1 MLKGAEIVLQCLRAE
16 GVDLVFGYPGGAI
29 MPLYDALEGS
39 GVRHILTRHE
49 QGAVFAAEGYARVTG
64 KAGVAIATSGPG
76 ATNLVTGIADA
87 KMDSVPL
94 VCITGQVRS
103 ALIGSDA
110 FQETDVFGVTLSLTK
125 WSRLVRSIDEIPE
138 AIAEGFYWAKNGRPG
153 PVVIDIPTDM
163 LKAKKEFSGAVK
175 FVPPTRPERNETH
188 SANGNGN
195 GTGKNGTGA
204 NRQFDAIVALLQKA
218 ERPVALVGAGAK
230 LSGAVPELR
239 RLLDDLNIP
248 SFATVHGLGAVPP
261 QSKHYLGMV
270 GMHGTRAANMALNE
284 TDLLFVFGAR
294 LDDRV
299 TGEPSR
305 FAPHAKIVH
314 FEIDPAQLD
323 RVRACEIPVVGDLAE
338 TIPSFHAALRE
349 VKNPTPSTSSGQ
361 ALPDWSAWRA
371 IACGAERAELD
382 PRGLAQPTIRF
393 LDELFSR
400 LPQESVVIAD
410 VGQHQMWAAQR
421 YRSSSPRGFITS
433 GGLGAM
439 GFALPA
445 AVGVQLAKPDTCVLC
460 VSGDGGFQMNI
471 QELATVHRLGLP
483 VKMVIVDNK
492 YLGMV
497 RQWQQLFY
505 QRNYA
510 ETDLSD
516 NPDFVEIA
524 KAYKIPARRLNEDA
538 MREFPVS
545 QGTGDLIDGFLH
557 SRGPELLVFDCAP
570 EANVFPMVPAGASL
584 SEMVFEDE

>member
-1 MLKGAEIVLQCLRAE
+1 MLKGADIVLRCLRAE
-16 GVDLVFGYPGGAI
+16 GVELVFGYPGGAI

-64 KAGVAIATSGPG
+64 EVGVAMATSGPG

-103 ALIGSDA
+103 ALIGTDA

-125 WSRLVRSIDEIPE
+125 WSRLVRTIDEIPE
-138 AIAEGFYWAKNGRPG
+138 VIAEGFYWARSGRPG
-153 PVVIDIPTDM
+153 PVVIDIPTDL
-163 LKAKKEFSGAVK
+163 LKAKKEFAGPAT
-175 FVPPTRPERNETH
+175 FTPHARPADAKAAGGFADTGLTER
-188 SANGNGN
+188 
-195 GTGKNGTGA
+195 
-204 NRQFDAIVALLQKA
+204 IVALLQSSAK
-218 ERPVALVGAGAK
+218 PVALVGAGAK

-248 SFATVHGLGAVPP
+248 SFATVHGLGAVLP
-261 QSKHYLGMV
+261 QAPYYLGMV
-270 GMHGTRAANMALNE
+270 GMHGTRAANMALHE
-284 TDLLFVFGAR
+284 TDLLLVFGAR

-299 TGEPSR
+299 TGDPMR
-305 FAPHAKIVH
+305 FAPYAKIVH

-323 RVRACEIPVVGDLAE
+323 RVRPCDLPVIGNLAD
-338 TIPSFHAALRE
+338 TIPAFQAELRHHSLPDFSQWRE
-349 VKNPTPSTSSGQ
+349 V
-361 ALPDWSAWRA
+361 
-371 IACGAERAELD
+371 ACGAERAELD

-400 LPQESVVIAD
+400 LPQENVVIAD

-445 AVGVQLAKPDTCVLC
+445 AVGVQLAQPDTCVLC

-483 VKMVIVDNK
+483 IKMVIVDNK

-505 QRNYA
+505 ARNYA

-524 KAYKIPARRLNEDA
+524 KAYKIHGFRLNEDA

-545 QGTGDLIDGFLH
+545 SETANEIDRFLR
-557 SRGPELLVFDCAP
+557 SPEPELLVFDCAP
-570 EANVFPMVPAGASL
+570 EANVFPMVPAGAAL
-584 SEMVFEDE
+584 SEMLLEDEPSQ

>member
-1 MLKGAEIVLQCLRAE
+1 MEIKGADIVLQCLRAE

-49 QGAVFAAEGYARVTG
+49 QGAIFAAEGYARVTG

-103 ALIGSDA
+103 ALIGTDA

-125 WSRLVRSIDEIPE
+125 WSRIVRSIDEI
-138 AIAEGFYWAKNGRPG
+138 ADVIAEGFYWARSGRPG

-175 FVPPTRPERNETH
+175 FVPRARPEKAEKH
-188 SANGNGN
+188 AANGNGN
-195 GTGKNGTGA
+195 AAGKP
-204 NRQFDAIVALLQKA
+204 NRFDSIVAMLQKA
-218 ERPVALVGAGAK
+218 QRPVALVGAGAK
-230 LSGAVPELR
+230 LSGAIPELR
-239 RLLDDLNIP
+239 RLLDDLNVP

-261 QSKHYLGMV
+261 QAPHYLGMV
-270 GMHGTRAANMALNE
+270 GMHGTRAANMALHE
-284 TDLLFVFGAR
+284 TDLLLVFGAR

-299 TGEPSR
+299 TGDPSR
-305 FAPHAKIVH
+305 FAPFAKIVH

-338 TIPSFHAALRE
+338 TIPAFHKAMRNAG
-349 VKNPTPSTSSGQ
+349 SS
-361 ALPDWSAWRA
+361 LPDWNEWRDV
-371 IACGAERAELD
+371 ACGAERAELD

-400 LPQESVVIAD
+400 LPQNSVVIAD

-445 AVGVQLAKPDTCVLC
+445 AVGVQLAQPETCVLC

-584 SEMVFEDE
+584 SEMVFEEE

>member
-1 MLKGAEIVLQCLRAE
+1 MLKGADIVLQCLRAE

-29 MPLYDALEGS
+29 MPLYGALEGS

-64 KAGVAIATSGPG
+64 EAGVAMATSGPG

-103 ALIGSDA
+103 ALIGTDA

-125 WSRLVRSIDEIPE
+125 WSRLVRTIDEIPE
-138 AIAEGFYWAKNGRPG
+138 VIAEGFHWARSGRPG

-163 LKAKKEFSGAVK
+163 LKAKKEFSGPAK
-175 FVPPTRPERNETH
+175 FTPHARP
-188 SANGNGN
+188 A
-195 GTGKNGTGA
+195 
-204 NRQFDAIVALLQKA
+204 DAKADGGFTDTIVALLQQSSK
-218 ERPVALVGAGAK
+218 PVALIGAGAK
-230 LSGAVPELR
+230 ISGAIPELR
-239 RLLDDLNIP
+239 RLLDHLNIP
-248 SFATVHGLGAVPP
+248 TFATVHGLGAVPQQAP
-261 QSKHYLGMV
+261 YYLGMV
-270 GMHGTRAANMALNE
+270 GMHGTRAANTALHE
-284 TDLLFVFGAR
+284 TDLLLVFGAR

-299 TGEPSR
+299 TGDPSR

-323 RVRACEIPVVGDLAE
+323 RVRQCELPLIGDLAQ
-338 TIPSFHAALRE
+338 TIPAFHKKL
-349 VKNPTPSTSSGQ
+349 KKDS
-361 ALPDWSAWRA
+361 LPDWSAWRA
-371 IACGAERAELD
+371 VACGEDRAELD
-382 PRGLAQPTIRF
+382 PRGLSQPTIRF
-393 LDELFSR
+393 LDELFGR
-400 LPQESVVIAD
+400 LPENSVVLAD

-421 YRSSSPRGFITS
+421 YRSASPRGFITS
-433 GGLGAM
+433 GGLGSM

-445 AVGVQLAKPDTCVLC
+445 AVGVQLSKRDATVLC

-471 QELATVHRLGLP
+471 QELATVRRLNLP
-483 VKMVIVDNK
+483 IKMVIVDNK

-524 KAYKIPARRLNEDA
+524 KAYRINAVRVQEDV
-538 MREFPVS
+538 MREYPVTDD
-545 QGTGDLIDGFLH
+545 TGDTLERFLK
-557 SRGPELLVFDCAP
+557 SSEPELLVFDCAP
-570 EANVFPMVPAGASL
+570 EANVYPMVPAGAAL
-584 SEMVFEDE
+584 SEMLFDDE

>member
-1 MLKGAEIVLQCLRAE
+1 MLKGADIVLRCVRAE

-29 MPLYDALEGS
+29 MPLYDALDGS
-39 GVRHILTRHE
+39 GVRHVLTRHE

-64 KAGVAIATSGPG
+64 KVGVAMATSGPG

-94 VCITGQVRS
+94 VCITGQVRT
-103 ALIGSDA
+103 AMIGTDA

-125 WSRLVRSIDEIPE
+125 WSRLVRTIDEIPE
-138 AIAEGFYWAKNGRPG
+138 VIAEGFYWARSGRPG
-153 PVVIDIPTDM
+153 PVVIDIPTDI
-163 LKAKKEFSGAVK
+163 LKAKKEFSGPAK
-175 FVPPTRPERNETH
+175 FTPHARPAE
-188 SANGNGN
+188 AKAD
-195 GTGKNGTGA
+195 GTFSDT
-204 NRQFDAIVALLQKA
+204 IISLLQQA
-218 ERPVALVGAGAK
+218 TRPVALVGAGAK
-230 LSGAVPELR
+230 LSGAIPELR
-239 RLLDDLNIP
+239 GLLDDLNVP
-248 SFATVHGLGAVPP
+248 TFATVHGLGAVPP
-261 QSKHYLGMV
+261 QSPYYLGMV
-270 GMHGTRAANMALNE
+270 GMHGTRAANTALHE
-284 TDLLFVFGAR
+284 TDLLMVFGAR

-299 TGEPSR
+299 TGDPTR
-305 FAPHAKIVH
+305 FAPNAKIVH

-323 RVRACEIPVVGDLAE
+323 RVRACELPVIGDLAK
-338 TIPSFHAALRE
+338 TIPAFHAGLR
-349 VKNPTPSTSSGQ
+349 NAS
-361 ALPDWSAWRA
+361 LPDWSGWRA
-371 IACGAERAELD
+371 VACGAERAELD

-400 LPQESVVIAD
+400 LPENSVIIAD

-445 AVGVQLAKPDTCVLC
+445 AVGVQLAKPETCVLC

-505 QRNYA
+505 ERNYA

-516 NPDFVEIA
+516 NPDFVDIA
-524 KAYKIPARRLNEDA
+524 KAYKIHGWRLNEAA
-538 MREFPVS
+538 MAQFPVS
-545 QGTGDLIDGFLH
+545 AETGDQIDRFL
-557 SRGPELLVFDCAP
+557 SSPEPELLVFDCAP
-570 EANVFPMVPAGASL
+570 EANVYPMVPAGAAL
-584 SEMVFEDE
+584 SEMVFGDE

>member
-1 MLKGAEIVLQCLRAE
+1 MLKGADIVLQCLRAE

-49 QGAVFAAEGYARVTG
+49 QGAVFAAEGFARVTG
-64 KAGVAIATSGPG
+64 KVGVAIATSGPG

-103 ALIGSDA
+103 ALIGTDA

-125 WSRLVRSIDEIPE
+125 WSRLVKTLDEIPE
-138 AIAEGFYWAKNGRPG
+138 VIAEGFYWARSGRPG

-163 LKAKKEFSGAVK
+163 LKAKKEFSGPVK
-175 FVPPTRPERNETH
+175 FTPQVRAADTKAEGGFSDTIL
-188 SANGNGN
+188 AM
-195 GTGKNGTGA
+195 
-204 NRQFDAIVALLQKA
+204 LQKA
-218 ERPVALVGAGAK
+218 QRPVALVGAGAK
-230 LSGAVPELR
+230 LSGAIPELR

-261 QSKHYLGMV
+261 QAPYYLGMV
-270 GMHGTRAANMALNE
+270 GMHGTRAANMALHE
-284 TDLLFVFGAR
+284 TDLLLVFGAR

-299 TGEPSR
+299 TGDPTR
-305 FAPHAKIVH
+305 FAPQARIIH

-323 RVRACEIPVVGDLAE
+323 RVRACDQAVIGDLAD
-338 TIPSFHAALRE
+338 TIPAFHAELRRH
-349 VKNPTPSTSSGQ
+349 S
-361 ALPDWSAWRA
+361 LPDFRKWRD
-371 IACGAERAELD
+371 IACGPERAELD

-400 LPQESVVIAD
+400 LPEDSVVIAD

-445 AVGVQLAKPDTCVLC
+445 AVGVQLAKPETCVLC

-483 VKMVIVDNK
+483 IKMVIIDNK

-516 NPDFVEIA
+516 NPDFCEIA
-524 KAYKIPARRLNEDA
+524 KAYRIQAERLNEAA

-545 QGTGDLIDGFLH
+545 SETGDLIDGFLH
-557 SRGPELLVFDCAP
+557 SPEPELLVFDCHP
-570 EANVFPMVPAGASL
+570 EANVFPMVPAGAAL
-584 SEMVFEDE
+584 SEMMLEED

>member
-1 MLKGAEIVLQCLRAE
+1 MEIKGADIVLQCLRAE

-49 QGAVFAAEGYARVTG
+49 QGAIFAAEGYARVTG
-64 KAGVAIATSGPG
+64 KAGGAIATSGPG

-103 ALIGSDA
+103 ALIGTDA

-125 WSRLVRSIDEIPE
+125 WSRLVKTIDEIAE
-138 AIAEGFYWAKNGRPG
+138 VIAEGFYWARSGRPG

-175 FVPPTRPERNETH
+175 FVPRARAEKAEKH
-188 SANGNGN
+188 VVNGNGN
-195 GTGKNGTGA
+195 GAAKPNK
-204 NRQFDAIVALLQKA
+204 FDSIIAMLQKA
-218 ERPVALVGAGAK
+218 QRPVALVGAGAK
-230 LSGAVPELR
+230 LSGAIPELR
-239 RLLDDLNIP
+239 RLLDDLNVP

-261 QSKHYLGMV
+261 QSPHYLGMV
-270 GMHGTRAANMALNE
+270 GMHGTRAANMALHE
-284 TDLLFVFGAR
+284 TDLLLVFGAR

-299 TGEPSR
+299 TGDPSR
-305 FAPHAKIVH
+305 FAPFAKIVH

-323 RVRACEIPVVGDLAE
+323 RVRACEIAVLGDLAE
-338 TIPSFHAALRE
+338 TIPSFHAAVRNA
-349 VKNPTPSTSSGQ
+349 KSS
-361 ALPDWSAWRA
+361 LPDWNEWRNV
-371 IACGAERAELD
+371 ACGAERAELD

-400 LPQESVVIAD
+400 LPQDSVVIAD

-445 AVGVQLAKPDTCVLC
+445 AVGVQLAQPETCVLC

-584 SEMVFEDE
+584 SEMVFEEE

>member
-1 MLKGAEIVLQCLRAE
+1 MLKGAEIVLQCVRAE

-29 MPLYDALEGS
+29 MPLYDALDGS
-39 GVRHILTRHE
+39 GIRHVLTRHE
-49 QGAVFAAEGYARVTG
+49 QGAAFAAEGYARVTG
-64 KAGVAIATSGPG
+64 KVGVAIATSGPG

-103 ALIGSDA
+103 AMIGTDA
-110 FQETDVFGVTLSLTK
+110 FQETDVFGLTLSLTK
-125 WSRLVRSIDEIPE
+125 WSRLVRTIDEIPE
-138 AIAEGFYWAKNGRPG
+138 VIAEGFHWARSGRPG
-153 PVVIDIPTDM
+153 PVVIDIPTDL
-163 LKAKKEFSGAVK
+163 LKAKKEFSGPVK
-175 FVPPTRPERNETH
+175 FAPHARPAD
-188 SANGNGN
+188 ANAE
-195 GTGKNGTGA
+195 GA
-204 NRQFDAIVALLQKA
+204 FSDTIVALLQRA
-218 ERPVALVGAGAK
+218 TRPVALVGAGAK

-248 SFATVHGLGAVPP
+248 AFATVHGLGAVPP
-261 QSKHYLGMV
+261 QSPYYLGMV
-270 GMHGTRAANMALNE
+270 GMHGTRAANMALHE
-284 TDLLFVFGAR
+284 TDLLLVFGAR

-299 TGEPSR
+299 TGDPTQ
-305 FAPHAKIVH
+305 FAPHAKIIH

-323 RVRACEIPVVGDLAE
+323 RVRACQLPVIGNLAD
-338 TIPSFHAALRE
+338 TIPAFHEELR
-349 VKNPTPSTSSGQ
+349 NAS
-361 ALPDWSAWRA
+361 LPDWSDWRA
-371 IACGAERAELD
+371 VACGRERAELD
-382 PRGLAQPTIRF
+382 PRGLAQPTMRF

-400 LPQESVVIAD
+400 LPQDNVVIAD

-445 AVGVQLAKPDTCVLC
+445 AVGVQLAKPETCVLC

-483 VKMVIVDNK
+483 IKMVIVDNK

-505 QRNYA
+505 ERNYA

-524 KAYKIPARRLNEDA
+524 KAYKIHGWRLNEAA
-538 MREFPVS
+538 MAEYPVS
-545 QGTGDLIDGFLH
+545 AETGDRIENFLR
-557 SRGPELLVFDCAP
+557 SPEPELLVFDCHP
-570 EANVFPMVPAGASL
+570 EANVYPMVPAGAAL
-584 SEMVFEDE
+584 SEMVFGDK

>member
-1 MLKGAEIVLQCLRAE
+1 MLKGAEIVLRCIRAE

-29 MPLYDALEGS
+29 MPLYDALDGS

-64 KAGVAIATSGPG
+64 KVGVAMATSGPG

-94 VCITGQVRS
+94 VCITGQVRT
-103 ALIGSDA
+103 AMIGTDA

-125 WSRLVRSIDEIPE
+125 WSRLVRTIEEIPD
-138 AIAEGFYWAKNGRPG
+138 AIAEGFYWARSGRPG
-153 PVVIDIPTDM
+153 PVVIDIPTDI
-163 LKAKKEFSGAVK
+163 LKAKKEFSGPAK
-175 FVPPTRPERNETH
+175 FTPHARP
-188 SANGNGN
+188 A
-195 GTGKNGTGA
+195 
-204 NRQFDAIVALLQKA
+204 DAKAEGGFGDTIVALLQRA
-218 ERPVALVGAGAK
+218 TRPVALVGAGAK
-230 LSGAVPELR
+230 LSGAIPELR
-239 RLLDDLNIP
+239 RLLDHLNVP
-248 SFATVHGLGAVPP
+248 TFATVHGLGAVPP
-261 QSKHYLGMV
+261 QSPYYLGMV
-270 GMHGTRAANMALNE
+270 GMHGTRAANTALHE
-284 TDLLFVFGAR
+284 TDLLMVFGAR

-299 TGEPSR
+299 TGDPTR
-305 FAPHAKIVH
+305 FAPNAKIVH

-323 RVRACEIPVVGDLAE
+323 RVRACELPVIGNLAD
-338 TIPSFHAALRE
+338 TIPTFHAE
-349 VKNPTPSTSSGQ
+349 VRKAS
-361 ALPDWSAWRA
+361 LPDWSGWRA
-371 IACGAERAELD
+371 VACGAERAELD
-382 PRGLAQPTIRF
+382 PRGLAQPTMRF

-400 LPQESVVIAD
+400 LPQDNVIIAD

-483 VKMVIVDNK
+483 IKMVIVDNK

-505 QRNYA
+505 ERNYA

-524 KAYKIPARRLNEDA
+524 KAYKIHGWRLNEAA
-538 MREFPVS
+538 MGEFPVS
-545 QGTGDLIDGFLH
+545 AETGDLIDNFLR
-557 SRGPELLVFDCAP
+557 SPGPELLVFDCAP
-570 EANVFPMVPAGASL
+570 EANVYPMVPAGAAL
-584 SEMVFEDE
+584 SEMVFGDE

>member
-1 MLKGAEIVLQCLRAE
+1 MLRGAEIVLQCMRAE

-49 QGAVFAAEGYARVTG
+49 QGAVFAAEGYARATG
-64 KAGVAIATSGPG
+64 NVGVAMATSGPG

-103 ALIGSDA
+103 ALIGTDA

-125 WSRLVRSIDEIPE
+125 WSHLVRSIDEI
-138 AIAEGFYWAKNGRPG
+138 ADVVAEGFHWARSGRPG
-153 PVVIDIPTDM
+153 PVVIDIPTDV
-163 LKAKKEFSGAVK
+163 LKAKKDFSGPAK
-175 FVPPTRPERNETH
+175 FSPHMRPAD
-188 SANGNGN
+188 ANAD
-195 GTGKNGTGA
+195 GA
-204 NRQFDAIVALLQKA
+204 FTDTIVALLQQA
-218 ERPVALVGAGAK
+218 TRPVALVGAGAK

-248 SFATVHGLGAVPP
+248 TFATVHGLGAVPP
-261 QSKHYLGMV
+261 HSPYYLGMV
-270 GMHGTRAANMALNE
+270 GMHGTRAANMALHE
-284 TDLLFVFGAR
+284 TDLLLVFGAR

-299 TGEPSR
+299 TGDPTR
-305 FAPHAKIVH
+305 FAPHAKIIH

-323 RVRACEIPVVGDLAE
+323 RVRPCDLPVIGNLAD
-338 TIPSFHAALRE
+338 TIPAFQAELRRHSL
-349 VKNPTPSTSSGQ
+349 T
-361 ALPDWSAWRA
+361 DWSDWRA
-371 IACGAERAELD
+371 VACGTERAELD
-382 PRGLAQPTIRF
+382 PRGLAQLTIRF

-400 LPQESVVIAD
+400 LPPDSVVLAD

-421 YRSSSPRGFITS
+421 HRSCSPRGFITS

-445 AVGVQLAKPDTCVLC
+445 AIGVQLARPEACVLC

-471 QELATVHRLGLP
+471 QELATVRRLGLP
-483 VKMVIVDNK
+483 IKMVIIDNK

-524 KAYKIPARRLNEDA
+524 KAYKIAGLRLNEDA
-538 MREFPVS
+538 MREYPVS
-545 QGTGDLIDGFLH
+545 DDTGTLIDNFLR
-557 SRGPELLVFDCAP
+557 SSEPELLAFDCHP
-570 EANVFPMVPAGASL
+570 EANVFPMVPAGAAL
-584 SEMVFEDE
+584 SEMMYEEGIE

>member
-29 MPLYDALEGS
+29 MPLYDALDGS

-64 KAGVAIATSGPG
+64 NVGVAIATSGPG

-110 FQETDVFGVTLSLTK
+110 FQETDVFGVTLALTK

-138 AIAEGFYWAKNGRPG
+138 VIAEGFHWARSGRPG

-163 LKAKKEFSGAVK
+163 LKAKKEFSGPAK
-175 FVPPTRPERNETH
+175 FTPHARPADAKAE
-188 SANGNGN
+188 
-195 GTGKNGTGA
+195 GA
-204 NRQFDAIVALLQKA
+204 FSDTIVALLQQSS
-218 ERPVALVGAGAK
+218 RPVALVGAGAK
-230 LSGAVPELR
+230 LSGAIPELR

-248 SFATVHGLGAVPP
+248 TFATVHGLGAIPP
-261 QSKHYLGMV
+261 QSAYYLGMV
-270 GMHGTRAANMALNE
+270 GMHGTRAANMALHE
-284 TDLLFVFGAR
+284 TDLLLVFGAR

-299 TGEPSR
+299 TGDPTR
-305 FAPHAKIVH
+305 FAPNAKIIH

-323 RVRACEIPVVGDLAE
+323 RVRPCQLPVIGNLAD
-338 TIPSFHAALRE
+338 TIPAFHAELRRH
-349 VKNPTPSTSSGQ
+349 S
-361 ALPDWSAWRA
+361 LPDWNTWRA
-371 IACGAERAELD
+371 EACAAERGELD

-393 LDELFSR
+393 LDELFGR
-400 LPQESVVIAD
+400 LPQDSVVIAD

-421 YRSSSPRGFITS
+421 YRSSLPRGFITS
-433 GGLGAM
+433 GGLGSM

-445 AVGVQLAKPDTCVLC
+445 AVGVQLAKPEACVLC

-483 VKMVIVDNK
+483 IKMVIIDNK

-524 KAYKIPARRLNEDA
+524 KAYKIHAWRLHEQA
-538 MREFPVS
+538 MREYPVS
-545 QGTGDLIDGFLH
+545 EDTGDLIESFLR
-557 SRGPELLVFDCAP
+557 SPEPELLVFECAP
-570 EANVFPMVPAGASL
+570 EANVFPMVPAGAAL
-584 SEMVFEDE
+584 SEMMLEEEPS

>member
-1 MLKGAEIVLQCLRAE
+1 MLKGAEIVLRCIRAE

-29 MPLYDALEGS
+29 MPLYDALDGS
-39 GVRHILTRHE
+39 GVRHVLTRHE

-64 KAGVAIATSGPG
+64 KVGVAMATSGPG

-94 VCITGQVRS
+94 VCITGQVRT
-103 ALIGSDA
+103 AMIGTDA

-125 WSRLVRSIDEIPE
+125 WSRLVRTIEEIPD
-138 AIAEGFYWAKNGRPG
+138 AIAEGFYWARSGRPG
-153 PVVIDIPTDM
+153 PVVIDIPTDI
-163 LKAKKEFSGAVK
+163 LKAKKEFSGPAK
-175 FVPPTRPERNETH
+175 FTPHARP
-188 SANGNGN
+188 ADA
-195 GTGKNGTGA
+195 KVDGA
-204 NRQFDAIVALLQKA
+204 FSDTIVALLQRA
-218 ERPVALVGAGAK
+218 TRPVALVGAGVK

-239 RLLDDLNIP
+239 RLLDDLNVP
-248 SFATVHGLGAVPP
+248 TFATVHGLGAVPP
-261 QSKHYLGMV
+261 QSPYYLGMV
-270 GMHGTRAANMALNE
+270 GMHGTRAANTALHE
-284 TDLLFVFGAR
+284 TDLLMVFGAR

-299 TGEPSR
+299 TGDPTR
-305 FAPHAKIVH
+305 FAPNAKIVH

-323 RVRACEIPVVGDLAE
+323 RVRACELPVIGNLSD
-338 TIPSFHAALRE
+338 TIPAFQAELR
-349 VKNPTPSTSSGQ
+349 KAS
-361 ALPDWSAWRA
+361 LPDWSGWRGV
-371 IACGAERAELD
+371 ACGTERAELD

-400 LPQESVVIAD
+400 LPEDSVIIAD

-483 VKMVIVDNK
+483 IKMVIVDNK

-505 QRNYA
+505 ERNYA

-524 KAYKIPARRLNEDA
+524 KAYKIHGWRLNDA
-538 MREFPVS
+538 AMVEFPVS
-545 QGTGDLIDGFLH
+545 AETGDLIDNFLC
-557 SRGPELLVFDCAP
+557 SPGPELLVFDCAP
-570 EANVFPMVPAGASL
+570 EANVYPMVPAGAAL
-584 SEMVFEDE
+584 SEMVFEDAE

>member
-1 MLKGAEIVLQCLRAE
+1 MLKGAEIVLQCVRAE

-39 GVRHILTRHE
+39 GIRHVLTRHE
-49 QGAVFAAEGYARVTG
+49 QGAAFAAEGYARVTG
-64 KAGVAIATSGPG
+64 KVGVAIATSGPG

-94 VCITGQVRS
+94 VCITGQVRN
-103 ALIGSDA
+103 AVLGSDA

-125 WSRLVRSIDEIPE
+125 WSRLVRTLDEIPE
-138 AIAEGFYWAKNGRPG
+138 VIAEAFHWARSGRPG
-153 PVVIDIPTDM
+153 PVVVDIPTDL
-163 LKAKKEFSGAVK
+163 LKAKKEFSGPVK
-175 FVPPTRPERNETH
+175 FTPRTR
-188 SANGNGN
+188 SADA
-195 GTGKNGTGA
+195 KAEGA
-204 NRQFDAIVALLQKA
+204 FSKTIIDLLQRATK
-218 ERPVALVGAGAK
+218 PVALVGAGAK
-230 LSGAVPELR
+230 LSGAIPELR
-239 RLLDDLNIP
+239 RLLDDLNVP
-248 SFATVHGLGAVPP
+248 TFATVHGLGAVPP
-261 QSKHYLGMV
+261 QSPYYLGMV
-270 GMHGTRAANMALNE
+270 GMHGTRAANMALHE
-284 TDLLFVFGAR
+284 TDLLLVFGAR

-299 TGEPSR
+299 TGEPTR
-305 FAPHAKIVH
+305 FAPNAKIVH

-323 RVRACEIPVVGDLAE
+323 RVRACELPVIGDLAE
-338 TIPSFHAALRE
+338 TIPAFHVELR
-349 VKNPTPSTSSGQ
+349 NAS
-361 ALPDWSAWRA
+361 LPDWSVWRSV
-371 IACGAERAELD
+371 ACGDERAELD
-382 PRGLAQPTIRF
+382 PRGLAQPTMRF

-400 LPQESVVIAD
+400 LPQDNVVIAD

-445 AVGVQLAKPDTCVLC
+445 AVGVQLAKPETCVLC

-505 QRNYA
+505 ERNYA

-524 KAYKIPARRLNEDA
+524 KAYKIHGWRLNEAA
-538 MREFPVS
+538 MAEFPVS
-545 QGTGDLIDGFLH
+545 RETGDSIDRFLR
-557 SRGPELLVFDCAP
+557 SPEPELLVFDCHP
-570 EANVFPMVPAGASL
+570 EANVYPMVPAGAAL
-584 SEMVFEDE
+584 SEMVFGDE

>member
-1 MLKGAEIVLQCLRAE
+1 MHKGAEIVLQCLRAE

-29 MPLYDALEGS
+29 MPLYDALDGS
-39 GVRHILTRHE
+39 GVRHVLTRHE
-49 QGAVFAAEGYARVTG
+49 QGAVFAAEGFARVTG
-64 KAGVAIATSGPG
+64 KVGVAMATSGPG

-94 VCITGQVRS
+94 VCITGQVRT
-103 ALIGSDA
+103 AMIGTDA

-125 WSRLVRSIDEIPE
+125 WSRLVRTIDEIPE
-138 AIAEGFYWAKNGRPG
+138 VIAEGFHWARSGRPG
-153 PVVIDIPTDM
+153 PVLIDIPTDI
-163 LKAKKEFSGAVK
+163 LKAKKEFSGPVK
-175 FVPPTRPERNETH
+175 FTPHAR
-188 SANGNGN
+188 ANAHAE
-195 GTGKNGTGA
+195 GA
-204 NRQFDAIVALLQKA
+204 FSDTIVALLQRAAK
-218 ERPVALVGAGAK
+218 PVALVGAGAK
-230 LSGAVPELR
+230 LSGAIPELR
-239 RLLDDLNIP
+239 RLLDHLNIP
-248 SFATVHGLGAVPP
+248 TFATVHGLGAVPP
-261 QSKHYLGMV
+261 QSPYYLGMV
-270 GMHGTRAANMALNE
+270 GMHGTRAANTALHE
-284 TDLLFVFGAR
+284 TDLLMVFGAR

-299 TGEPSR
+299 TGDPTR

-323 RVRACEIPVVGDLAE
+323 RVRACELPVIGNLAD
-338 TIPSFHAALRE
+338 TIPAFHEELRHA
-349 VKNPTPSTSSGQ
+349 S
-361 ALPDWSAWRA
+361 LPDWNSWRA
-371 IACGAERAELD
+371 VACGSERAETD
-382 PRGLAQPTIRF
+382 PRGLAQPTMRF

-400 LPQESVVIAD
+400 LPQDNVVIAD

-445 AVGVQLAKPDTCVLC
+445 AVGVQLAKPETCVLC

-483 VKMVIVDNK
+483 LKMVIVDNK

-505 QRNYA
+505 ARNYA

-524 KAYKIPARRLNEDA
+524 KAYKIHGWRLNEAA
-538 MREFPVS
+538 MAEYPVTAE
-545 QGTGDLIDGFLH
+545 TGDLIDRFLR
-557 SRGPELLVFDCAP
+557 SPAPELLVFDCHP
-570 EANVFPMVPAGASL
+570 EANVYPMVPAGAAL

>member
-1 MLKGAEIVLQCLRAE
+1 MHKGAEIVLECVRAE

-29 MPLYDALEGS
+29 MPLYDALDGS
-39 GVRHILTRHE
+39 GIRHVLTRHE

-64 KAGVAIATSGPG
+64 KVGVAIATSGPG

-103 ALIGSDA
+103 PLIGSDA

-125 WSRLVRSIDEIPE
+125 WSRLVRTLDEIPE
-138 AIAEGFYWAKNGRPG
+138 VIAEGFHWARSGRPG
-153 PVVIDIPTDM
+153 PVVIDIPTDL
-163 LKAKKEFSGAVK
+163 LKAKKEFSGPAK
-175 FVPPTRPERNETH
+175 FTPHARP
-188 SANGNGN
+188 ANG
-195 GTGKNGTGA
+195 TAKGA
-204 NRQFDAIVALLQKA
+204 LGDTIVTLLQRATK
-218 ERPVALVGAGAK
+218 PVALVGAGAK
-230 LSGAVPELR
+230 LSGAITELR
-239 RLLDDLNIP
+239 RLLDDLNVP
-248 SFATVHGLGAVPP
+248 TFATVHGLGAVPP
-261 QSKHYLGMV
+261 EAPYYLGMV
-270 GMHGTRAANMALNE
+270 GMHGTRAANMALHE
-284 TDLLFVFGAR
+284 TDLLLVFGAR

-299 TGEPSR
+299 TGEPTR
-305 FAPHAKIVH
+305 FAPNAKIVH

-323 RVRACEIPVVGDLAE
+323 RVRSCELPVIGNLAD
-338 TIPSFHAALRE
+338 TIPAFHAELRRA
-349 VKNPTPSTSSGQ
+349 SI
-361 ALPDWSAWRA
+361 PDWSGWRA
-371 IACGAERAELD
+371 VACGAERAEID
-382 PRGLAQPTIRF
+382 PYGLSQPTVRF
-393 LDELFSR
+393 LDELFRR
-400 LPQESVVIAD
+400 LPQDNVIIAD

-505 QRNYA
+505 ERNYA

-524 KAYKIPARRLNEDA
+524 KAYKIHAGRLNEAA
-538 MREFPVS
+538 MAEFPVS
-545 QGTGDLIDGFLH
+545 AETGDLIENFLR
-557 SRGPELLVFDCAP
+557 SPEPELLVFDCHP
-570 EANVFPMVPAGASL
+570 EANVYPMVPAGAAL
-584 SEMVFEDE
+584 SEMVFEDR